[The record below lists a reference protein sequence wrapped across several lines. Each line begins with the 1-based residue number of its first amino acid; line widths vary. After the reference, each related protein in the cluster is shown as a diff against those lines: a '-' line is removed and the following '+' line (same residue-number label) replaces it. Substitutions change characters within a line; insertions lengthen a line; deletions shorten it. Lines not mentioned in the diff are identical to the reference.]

1 MHVYDLWRADGCSNL
16 IVTKLVVSAMQICSW
31 VDRTRMLLQ
40 RISCQRYVPQ
50 IASLQLK
57 FCHSKLRAVFGFS
70 KCAYNYY
77 SKKKKSSRS
86 NPKVGA
92 CVNRCEVTTPSIV

>member
-1 MHVYDLWRADGCSNL
+1 MHVYDLCRADGCSNL

-77 SKKKKSSRS
+77 SEKKNLPGLIQKWGRVLIGVKS
-86 NPKVGA
+86 PHLL
-92 CVNRCEVTTPSIV
+92 